1 MKYYFLSFFLLSFT
15 FNTQAQNHE
24 RVTLREAT
32 VFLHGAELV
41 STANI
46 NLHKGENEI
55 IFTNIAT
62 DVNQQS
68 ITIGTDKD
76 ASVMSAVYKVDYLS
90 EREVTS
96 PLIKMIKD
104 SLDYL
109 NEDNIALGNKISVQ
123 DEILATLKDNHVI
136 KGQNTGVSV
145 AELQK
150 MMDLIA
156 TKMNTLLTEKSLLVK
171 KQQKNNERI
180 QRLNSQ
186 LHQEQQNNEQYTAQ
200 IAVKFYSP
208 ETTTTTVRIS
218 YVTDAAGWIPTYEI
232 RADKINDSIR
242 LQYKANVYQNTFIKW
257 DKIQL
262 SLSTGN
268 PNEGVNAP
276 VISPWYLSFYQR
288 MEQDLAKKE
297 TAPQRVDN
305 ARYYVDGV
313 TIMGANNKSART
325 TGDNNTSMNQYV
337 SVDNSGTATIFDI
350 DIPYTIPADGQQH
363 LVDVKSYKLPAVYR
377 YYAAPKLDRDAF
389 LIAHVTQ
396 WGDINLLPAAT
407 SIFYEGT
414 YVGQGYLDTRS
425 VKDTLDISLGRDKKV
440 IVKKE
445 RDKEYKS
452 QKFIGNNKR
461 EAYMYTIS
469 VRNTKKVPVEVSIQD
484 QLPVSNDKDIVVEDK
499 EIDGGTIEETT
510 GIVTWTMKVAPNETA
525 KKKLGFTIKYPKDN
539 TLLNN

>member
-1 MKYYFLSFFLLSFT
+1 MKYYILSFFLLSFT
-15 FNTQAQNHE
+15 FNTQAQNQE
-24 RVTLREAT
+24 KVTLREAT
-32 VFLHGAELV
+32 VFLHGAELM

-55 IFTNIAT
+55 VFTNIAT
-62 DVNQQS
+62 EVNPQS

-90 EREVTS
+90 ESEVTS
-96 PLIKMIKD
+96 LLIKMIKD
-104 SLDYL
+104 SLDFL
-109 NEDNIALGNKISVQ
+109 NEDNVALGNKISVQ
-123 DEILATLKDNHVI
+123 DEILTTLKDNHLI

-156 TKMNTLLTEKSLLVK
+156 TKMNTLLTEKSILVK

-180 QRLNSQ
+180 QRLNNQ
-186 LHQEQQNNEQYTAQ
+186 LQQEQENEQYAAQ
-200 IAVKFYSP
+200 IAVKFYST
-208 ETTTTTVRIS
+208 EAATTTVRIS
-218 YVTDAAGWIPTYEI
+218 YVTRNAGWAPTYEV
-232 RADKINDSIR
+232 RADKISDSIR
-242 LQYKANVYQNTFIKW
+242 LQYKANVYQNTGIKW

-262 SLSTGN
+262 ALSTGN

-276 VISPWYLSFYQR
+276 LPTPWYLQTSKQELSVYSPR
-288 MEQDLAKKE
+288 AAVGTGSK
-297 TAPQRVDN
+297 
-305 ARYYVDGV
+305 YYVDGCL
-313 TIMGANNKSART
+313 I
-325 TGDNNTSMNQYV
+325 TGTSSVNDEHVQKLATNSTSMNAYV
-337 SVDNSGTATIFDI
+337 NIDNSGTATIFEI
-350 DIPYTIPADGQQH
+350 DIPYSVPSDGQQH
-363 LVDVKSYKLPAVYR
+363 LVDVKSYKLPVVYR

-396 WGDINLLPAAT
+396 WSDINLLPAAT
-407 SIFYEGT
+407 SIFFEGT

-440 IVKKE
+440 IVRKE

-525 KKKLGFTIKYPKDN
+525 KKKLGFTIKYPKDK

>member
-1 MKYYFLSFFLLSFT
+1 MKYYILSVLVLGFLY
-15 FNTQAQNHE
+15 NAQAQNQE
-24 RVTLREAT
+24 KVTLREAT

-55 IFTNIAT
+55 VFTNIAT
-62 DVNQQS
+62 EVNPQS

-76 ASVMSAVYKVDYLS
+76 ASVMSAIYKVNYLS
-90 EREVTS
+90 ENEVTS
-96 PLIKMIKD
+96 LLIKMIKD
-104 SLDYL
+104 SLDFL
-109 NEDNIALGNKISVQ
+109 NEDNVALGNKISVQ
-123 DEILATLKDNHVI
+123 DEILTTLKDNHVI

-180 QRLNSQ
+180 QRLNNQ
-186 LHQEQQNNEQYTAQ
+186 LQQEQENEQYTAQ
-200 IAVKFYSP
+200 IAVKFYST
-208 ETTTTTVRIS
+208 EATTTTVRIS
-218 YVTDAAGWIPTYEI
+218 YVTRNAGWLPTYEI

-242 LQYKANVYQNTFIKW
+242 LQYKANVYQNTGIKW

-262 SLSTGN
+262 ALSTGN

-276 VISPWYLSFYQR
+276 VIRPWYLSLYQR
-288 MEQDLAKKE
+288 MEQDVTKKE
-297 TAPQRVDN
+297 TVPQRIDN
-305 ARYYVDGV
+305 TRYYVDGITV
-313 TIMGANNKSART
+313 MGANNKSALAI
-325 TGDNNTSMNQYV
+325 GDNNTSMNQYV
-337 SVDNSGTATIFDI
+337 SVDNSGTATIFEI
-350 DIPYTIPADGQQH
+350 DIPFSVPSDGQQH

-396 WGDINLLPAAT
+396 WSDINLLPAAT
-407 SIFYEGT
+407 SIFFEGT

-461 EAYMYTIS
+461 EAYIYTIS

-510 GIVTWTMKVAPNETA
+510 GIVTWTIKVAPNETA
-525 KKKLGFTIKYPKDN
+525 KKKLGFTIKYPKDK